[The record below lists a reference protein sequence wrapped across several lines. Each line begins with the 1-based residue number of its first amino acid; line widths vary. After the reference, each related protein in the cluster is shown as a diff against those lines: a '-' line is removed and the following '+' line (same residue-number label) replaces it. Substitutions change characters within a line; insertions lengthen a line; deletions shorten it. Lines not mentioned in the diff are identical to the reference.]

1 MCNGYGFAN
10 CDMAIIFITMNGI
23 ENFLPPHWIIDDC
36 DNGEIYLNIV
46 TGEKT
51 TEHPLS
57 RYNNLKRN
65 IERSTGQ
72 ERTEDFTLTAIEDF
86 EPLDGNKGMIQ
97 ERRDSNFDYH
107 CQWSERDATGKVN
120 SFGLTIRYIS
130 HEKIMIKFDGLL

>member
-1 MCNGYGFAN
+1 
-10 CDMAIIFITMNGI
+10 MAIIFISMNGI

-120 SFGLTIRYIS
+120 NFGLTIRYFS
-130 HEKIMIKFDGLL
+130 HEKIMIKFDGSFQFS